1 MSTSSSVSTGA
12 ALTHAVSNGSLPKAG
27 LFALT
32 LGAIGVVYGDIGTSP
47 LYAIREAVN
56 AAIGGG
62 DTATRE
68 AVLGVLSLIIWSLIV
83 VVTLKYVFIL
93 LNADNH
99 GEGGTLALMALALRA
114 LPAQGTIILL
124 LGVAGAGLFYGDA
137 IITPSLYRCCPPSR
151 G

>member
-12 ALTHAVSNGSLPKAG
+12 APTHAVSNGSLPKAG

-114 LPAQGTIILL
+114 LPARGRSFSYLASPEPDCFTGTRSS
-124 LGVAGAGLFYGDA
+124 
-137 IITPSLYRCCPPSR
+137 PPLYRCCPPSR